1 MLAAQKLELLVNN
14 FTDLLLGFAPAVL
27 NPNGLEKMSKE
38 QKLQSL
44 FSIVAASALKFDP
57 DAVCELSAKL
67 LEQVNQHDLAAMVRN
82 GTNEL
87 VTL

>member
-1 MLAAQKLELLVNN
+1 MLAAQKLATVVNN
-14 FTDLLLGFAPAVL
+14 FTDLLLGFAPVLL
-27 NPNGLEKMSKE
+27 NPNGLETMSKE

-57 DAVCELSAKL
+57 DAVSELSAKL
-67 LEQVNQHDLAAMVRN
+67 LEQVNQHDLALMVRN

-87 VTL
+87 VGN